1 MKCDVFFV
9 PSQCQTC
16 KLLGVTL
23 LVGQIKF
30 IHFYF
35 MVQNEIFLGKVFSG
49 IFTCQPNKDQDGDF
63 KFTCS
68 PQNILGKNHSPW
80 IVRTVFLQKRFFCP
94 SFWLGEIQ
102 TTINNVEQLNTSPN
116 KYVWDSLTSSCPVI
130 SDDVWSCWLVD
141 EKTVEFQFRKEW
153 VTVGGMRSGQ
163 NENYIGVSVV
173 KGWMVLTYSIF
184 KNEV

>member
-1 MKCDVFFV
+1 MR
-9 PSQCQTC
+9 
-16 KLLGVTL
+16 
-23 LVGQIKF
+23 
-30 IHFYF
+30 YF
-35 MVQNEIFLGKVFSG
+35 WGRYSVVFSHASQIRIKMVISNSHVHPK
-49 IFTCQPNKDQDGDF
+49 IFWEKTIPPELWGPF
-63 KFTCS
+63 
-68 PQNILGKNHSPW
+68 
-80 IVRTVFLQKRFFCP
+80 FLQKRFFCP